1 MNQLYTR
8 KDIRSAIAWA
18 IVVAASFSLFLT
30 SFLPWSTLHL
40 LRYPMGVGRLRR
52 RPPIT
57 LRCRAYGGGTG
68 STHYSPCALFMFAC
82 LLPSIYSSIH
92 HLIDAHRHDHPCPWF
107 RRQRCCV
114 PTSHSHGLEQ
124 QCNASIRSLGSSI
137 KARLKE
143 SPSPGKQASKRRGG
157 FAIHQGNGEDTDD
170 FFIMSIGFFFPSLS
184 QAKASEGES
193 RNS

>member
-1 MNQLYTR
+1 MPIDT
-8 KDIRSAIAWA
+8 IAHSHDLGDKG
-18 IVVAASFSLFLT
+18 VACQ
-30 SFLPWSTLHL
+30 
-40 LRYPMGVGRLRR
+40 
-52 RPPIT
+52 RPI
-57 LRCRAYGGGTG
+57 
-68 STHYSPCALFMFAC
+68 
-82 LLPSIYSSIH
+82 
-92 HLIDAHRHDHPCPWF
+92 
-107 RRQRCCV
+107 
-114 PTSHSHGLEQ
+114 HGLEQ